1 MGLLKYKTKPD
12 IIICEY
18 EMNTEDEIDII
29 TGCGQNDSKKLKIY
43 VLKKINGKNKRFPL
57 ENNGKKKKFSE
68 TKITVIIKNDESI
81 TNLKGL
87 FKGCNKLKKVDFKYF
102 DFSKFKE
109 KQIKDLFEG
118 RCSSTVFVNLDES
131 IQKLMPKI
139 NDGNNN
145 NNNKNNNNNNNNN
158 PNNKNNNESLNISK
172 LDLYKQDFQSNIN
185 DDQFCETRYNNFLG
199 DK

>member
-1 MGLLKYKTKPD
+1 MGLLQYKTKPD

-29 TGCGQNDSKKLKIY
+29 TGCKQDEIKKLKLY

-68 TKITVIIKNDESI
+68 KKVTVIIKNDESI

-87 FKGCNKLKKVDFKYF
+87 FKGCDKLKKVDFKYF

-109 KQIKDLFEG
+109 EQIKDLFEG
-118 RCSSTVFVNLDES
+118 RCSSTEFVNLSKS
-131 IQKLMPKI
+131 IQKL
-139 NDGNNN
+139 
-145 NNNKNNNNNNNNN
+145 
-158 PNNKNNNESLNISK
+158 ISNGHN
-172 LDLYKQDFQSNIN
+172 YITQYYIIIPIFFSYY
-185 DDQFCETRYNNFLG
+185 F
-199 DK
+199 